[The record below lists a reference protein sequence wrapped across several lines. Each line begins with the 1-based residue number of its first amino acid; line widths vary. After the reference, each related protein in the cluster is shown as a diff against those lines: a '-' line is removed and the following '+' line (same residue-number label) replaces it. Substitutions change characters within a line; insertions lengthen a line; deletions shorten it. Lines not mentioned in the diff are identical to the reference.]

1 MIKEIKTSASV
12 IIKSI
17 PAQLTLLLNKQTIIY
32 EYISKTSSWRTLA
45 WKKQTDS
52 PGEFRLRAAK
62 LYELNFYF
70 CGLVYSAAGYL
81 VKRHT
86 DLLARRSRTLKPGKF
101 LLQNWW
107 DTRREKAR
115 EEISNSNYPQ
125 SWLIME
131 IFIDRKD
138 PKQLKQKQKIWTET
152 KDVTQEIMFT
162 VEL

>member
-17 PAQLTLLLNKQTIIY
+17 PAQPTLLLNKQTIIY

-52 PGEFRLRAAK
+52 PGEFRLRAGK

-107 DTRREKAR
+107 DTRREKAG

-125 SWLIME
+125 SWLITE
-131 IFIDRKD
+131 IFIEKTQSSSNRNKRSELR
-138 PKQLKQKQKIWTET
+138 PKMLLKR
-152 KDVTQEIMFT
+152 
-162 VEL
+162 